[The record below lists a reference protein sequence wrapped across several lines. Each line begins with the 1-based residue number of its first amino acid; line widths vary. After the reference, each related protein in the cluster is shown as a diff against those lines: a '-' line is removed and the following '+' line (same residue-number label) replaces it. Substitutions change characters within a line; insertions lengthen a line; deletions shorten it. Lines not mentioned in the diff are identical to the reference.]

1 MTAASE
7 RRGTLIIAFGCGVGS
22 LSVTLWW
29 PFLPLFLQQ
38 LGAQSDAEAAFWM
51 AAAMIG
57 SGASRILGGP
67 LWGVISD
74 RVGRKKMFLRA
85 LFAAG
90 IITLCS
96 AAVSAPWQVI
106 ITLTLFGLFSGF
118 NAAAIALVSVTVPDA
133 RLKQTLAM
141 VSGGQYIGQA
151 LGPAIGAGLALVVGY
166 RGAMVA
172 SGLALIAVAMVV
184 ARQVPAD
191 LIRREPAAAA
201 SAGSAGNDRSA
212 GAETAGAAKLQ
223 AFRMTTQLAVAI
235 MVYGILFALNGYR
248 SVSTSLAL
256 KEIDPADV
264 IVHTGIA
271 FALTGA
277 ASALGV
283 LLVSADALRKRRL
296 RSVMVGATL
305 LSAGTYL
312 LLALSES
319 VGYFVMALT
328 LSALLNAAMFP
339 ATNTLIA
346 MNVARAR
353 RGTAFGLATSAQA
366 VGNMAGPLAAAVFA
380 AMSLA
385 LGFAVVGGLMA
396 ILAILI
402 WLVVREPTPEHPLP

>member
-1 MTAASE
+1 MTPASE
-7 RRGTLIIAFGCGVGS
+7 RRSTLTIAFGCCIGS

-57 SGASRILGGP
+57 SGVSRILGGP
-67 LWGVISD
+67 IWGVIAD
-74 RVGRKKMFLRA
+74 RVGRKNMFLRG

-90 IITLCS
+90 VITLCS
-96 AAVSAPWQVI
+96 AAVSAPWQLI
-106 ITLTLFGLFSGF
+106 ITMTLFGFFSGF
-118 NAAAIALVSVTVPDA
+118 NAAAIALASVTVPDA
-133 RLKQTLAM
+133 RLKTTLSM
-141 VSGGQYIGQA
+141 VSGGQYVGQA
-151 LGPAIGAGLALVVGY
+151 LGPAIGAVLALVVGY
-166 RGAMVA
+166 RGTMLA

-184 ARQVPAD
+184 ARRIPAD
-191 LIRREPAAAA
+191 QIKREPAPAAN
-201 SAGSAGNDRSA
+201 GGGD
-212 GAETAGAAKLQ
+212 TADAAKLQ

-235 MVYGILFALNGYR
+235 TVYGILFALNGYR
-248 SVSTSLAL
+248 SVSTSIAL

-264 IVHTGIA
+264 IVHTGVA
-271 FALTGA
+271 FALTGV

-283 LLVSADALRKRRL
+283 LLVSADALRKMRL
-296 RSVMVGATL
+296 RSVIVGATL
-305 LSAGTYL
+305 FSAATYL
-312 LLALSES
+312 LLALSDT

-366 VGNMAGPLAAAVFA
+366 VGNMAGPLAAALFTA
-380 AMSLA
+380 TSLQ
-385 LGFAVVGGLMA
+385 LGFAVIGGLMA
-396 ILAILI
+396 ILAALI
-402 WLVVREPTPEHPLP
+402 GLVVREPRPEIPPPA

>member
-1 MTAASE
+1 VTPASE
-7 RRGTLIIAFGCGVGS
+7 RRSTLTIAFGCCIGS

-57 SGASRILGGP
+57 SGVSRILGGP
-67 LWGVISD
+67 IWGVLAD
-74 RVGRKKMFLRA
+74 RVGRKNMFLRG

-90 IITLCS
+90 VITLCS
-96 AAVSAPWQVI
+96 AAVSAPWQLI
-106 ITLTLFGLFSGF
+106 ITMTLFGFFSGF
-118 NAAAIALVSVTVPDA
+118 NAAAIALASVTVPDA
-133 RLKQTLAM
+133 RLKTTLSM
-141 VSGGQYIGQA
+141 VSGGQYVGQA
-151 LGPAIGAGLALVVGY
+151 LGPAIGAVLALVVGY
-166 RGAMVA
+166 RGTMLA

-184 ARQVPAD
+184 ARRIPAD
-191 LIRREPAAAA
+191 QIKREPAPAAN
-201 SAGSAGNDRSA
+201 GGGD
-212 GAETAGAAKLQ
+212 TADAAKLQ

-235 MVYGILFALNGYR
+235 TVYGILFALNGYR
-248 SVSTSLAL
+248 SVSTSMAL
-256 KEIDPADV
+256 KEIDPSDV
-264 IVHTGIA
+264 IVHTGMA
-271 FALTGA
+271 FALTGV

-283 LLVSADALRKRRL
+283 LLVSADALRKMRL

-305 LSAGTYL
+305 LSAATYL
-312 LLALSES
+312 LLALSDT

-366 VGNMAGPLAAAVFA
+366 VGNMAGPLAAALFTA
-380 AMSLA
+380 TSLQ
-385 LGFAVVGGLMA
+385 LGFVVIGGLMA
-396 ILAILI
+396 MLAVLI
-402 WLVVREPTPEHPLP
+402 ALVVKEPVAEKAAVN

>member
-1 MTAASE
+1 MTPASE
-7 RRGTLIIAFGCGVGS
+7 RRSTLTIAFGCCIGS

-57 SGASRILGGP
+57 SGVSRILGGP
-67 LWGVISD
+67 IWGVLAD
-74 RVGRKKMFLRA
+74 RVGRKNMFLRG

-90 IITLCS
+90 VITLCS
-96 AAVSAPWQVI
+96 AAVSAPWQLI
-106 ITLTLFGLFSGF
+106 ITMILFGFFSGF
-118 NAAAIALVSVTVPDA
+118 NAAAIALASVTVPDA
-133 RLKQTLAM
+133 RLKTTLSM
-141 VSGGQYIGQA
+141 VSGGQYVGQA
-151 LGPAIGAGLALVVGY
+151 LGPAIGAVLALVVGY
-166 RGAMVA
+166 RGTMLA

-184 ARQVPAD
+184 ARRIPAD
-191 LIRREPAAAA
+191 QIKREPAPAAN
-201 SAGSAGNDRSA
+201 GGGD
-212 GAETAGAAKLQ
+212 TADAAKLQ

-235 MVYGILFALNGYR
+235 TVYGILFALNGYR
-248 SVSTSLAL
+248 SVSTSIAL

-264 IVHTGIA
+264 IVHTGVA
-271 FALTGA
+271 FALTGV

-283 LLVSADALRKRRL
+283 LLVSADALRKMRL
-296 RSVMVGATL
+296 RSVIVGATL
-305 LSAGTYL
+305 FSAATYL
-312 LLALSES
+312 LLALSDT

-366 VGNMAGPLAAAVFA
+366 VGNMAGPLAAALFTA
-380 AMSLA
+380 TSLQ
-385 LGFAVVGGLMA
+385 LGFVVIGGLMA
-396 ILAILI
+396 MLAVLI
-402 WLVVREPTPEHPLP
+402 ALVVKEPVAEKAAVN

>member
-1 MTAASE
+1 MTPASE
-7 RRGTLIIAFGCGVGS
+7 RRSTLTIAFGCCIGS

-57 SGASRILGGP
+57 SGVSRILGGP
-67 LWGVISD
+67 IWGVIAD
-74 RVGRKKMFLRA
+74 RVGRKNMFLRG

-90 IITLCS
+90 VITLCS
-96 AAVSAPWQVI
+96 AAVSAPWQLI
-106 ITLTLFGLFSGF
+106 ITMTLFGFFSGF
-118 NAAAIALVSVTVPDA
+118 NAAAIALASVTVPDA
-133 RLKQTLAM
+133 RLKTTLSM
-141 VSGGQYIGQA
+141 VSGGQYVGQA
-151 LGPAIGAGLALVVGY
+151 LGPAIGAVLALVVGY
-166 RGAMVA
+166 RGTMLA

-184 ARQVPAD
+184 ARRIPAD
-191 LIRREPAAAA
+191 QIKREPAPAAN
-201 SAGSAGNDRSA
+201 GGGD
-212 GAETAGAAKLQ
+212 TADAAKLQ

-235 MVYGILFALNGYR
+235 TVYGILFALNGYR
-248 SVSTSLAL
+248 SVSTSIAL

-264 IVHTGIA
+264 IVHTGVA
-271 FALTGA
+271 FALTGV

-283 LLVSADALRKRRL
+283 LLVSADALRKMRL
-296 RSVMVGATL
+296 RSVIVGATL
-305 LSAGTYL
+305 FSAATYL
-312 LLALSES
+312 LLALSDT

-366 VGNMAGPLAAAVFA
+366 VGNMAGPLAAALFTA
-380 AMSLA
+380 TSLQ
-385 LGFAVVGGLMA
+385 LGFVVIGGLMA
-396 ILAILI
+396 MLAVLI
-402 WLVVREPTPEHPLP
+402 ALVVKEPVAEKAAVN

>member
-1 MTAASE
+1 MTPASE
-7 RRGTLIIAFGCGVGS
+7 RRSTLTIAFGCCIGS

-57 SGASRILGGP
+57 SGVSRILGGP
-67 LWGVISD
+67 IWGVIAD
-74 RVGRKKMFLRA
+74 RVGRKNMFLRG

-90 IITLCS
+90 VITMCS
-96 AAVSAPWQVI
+96 AAVSAPWQLI
-106 ITLTLFGLFSGF
+106 ITMILFGFFSGF
-118 NAAAIALVSVTVPDA
+118 NAAAIALASVTVPDA
-133 RLKQTLAM
+133 RLKTTLSM
-141 VSGGQYIGQA
+141 VSGGQYVGQA
-151 LGPAIGAGLALVVGY
+151 LGPAIGAVLALVVGY
-166 RGAMVA
+166 RGTMLA

-184 ARQVPAD
+184 ARRIPAD
-191 LIRREPAAAA
+191 QIKREPAPAAN
-201 SAGSAGNDRSA
+201 GGGD
-212 GAETAGAAKLQ
+212 TADAAKLQ

-235 MVYGILFALNGYR
+235 TVYGILFALNGYR
-248 SVSTSLAL
+248 SVSTSIAL

-264 IVHTGIA
+264 IVHTGVA
-271 FALTGA
+271 FALTGV

-283 LLVSADALRKRRL
+283 LLVSADALRKMRL
-296 RSVMVGATL
+296 RSVIVGATL
-305 LSAGTYL
+305 FSAATYL
-312 LLALSES
+312 LLALSDT

-366 VGNMAGPLAAAVFA
+366 VGNMAGPLAAALFTA
-380 AMSLA
+380 TSLQ
-385 LGFAVVGGLMA
+385 LGFVVIGGLMA
-396 ILAILI
+396 MLAVLI
-402 WLVVREPTPEHPLP
+402 ALVVKEPVAEKAAVN

>member
-1 MTAASE
+1 MTPASE
-7 RRGTLIIAFGCGVGS
+7 RRSTLTIAFGCCIGS
-22 LSVTLWW
+22 MSVTLWW

-57 SGASRILGGP
+57 SGVSRILGGP
-67 LWGVISD
+67 IWGVIAD
-74 RVGRKKMFLRA
+74 RVGRKNMFLRG

-90 IITLCS
+90 VITLCS
-96 AAVSAPWQVI
+96 AAVSAPWQLI
-106 ITLTLFGLFSGF
+106 ITMTLFGFFSGF
-118 NAAAIALVSVTVPDA
+118 NAAAIALASVTVPDA
-133 RLKQTLAM
+133 RLKSTLSM
-141 VSGGQYIGQA
+141 VSGGQYVGQA
-151 LGPAIGAGLALVVGY
+151 LGPAIGAVLALVVGY
-166 RGAMVA
+166 RGTMLA

-184 ARQVPAD
+184 AKRVPAD
-191 LIRREPAAAA
+191 QIKREPAAATTGA
-201 SAGSAGNDRSA
+201 T
-212 GAETAGAAKLQ
+212 GAEMEGAAKLQ
-223 AFRMTTQLAVAI
+223 AFHITTQLAVAI
-235 MVYGILFALNGYR
+235 TVYGILFALNGYR
-248 SVSTSLAL
+248 SVSTSIAL

-271 FALTGA
+271 FALTGV

-283 LLVSADALRKRRL
+283 LLVSADALRKMRL

-312 LLALSES
+312 LLALSET

-366 VGNMAGPLAAAVFA
+366 VGNMAGPLAAALFTA
-380 AMSLA
+380 TSLQ
-385 LGFAVVGGLMA
+385 LGFVVIGGLMA
-396 ILAILI
+396 MLAVLI
-402 WLVVREPTPEHPLP
+402 ALVVKEPVAEKAAVN